1 MAATVLLVEDEVLIS
16 DSVCEAL
23 AEGGFSVHWEDTAD
37 AALRY
42 LERNQAADILFT
54 DINLPGNIDG
64 VELAARA
71 RELRPDLPVVYTSG
85 RCDPNG
91 PLVPRSVFVNKPYN
105 LGDLCTLIRRLAP
118 TAH

>member
-16 DSVCEAL
+16 DTVCEVL
-23 AEGGFSVHWEDTAD
+23 TDNGFSVHCEDSAD

-42 LERNQAADILFT
+42 LQCNQAADILFT
-54 DINLPGNIDG
+54 DINLPGDIDG
-64 VELAARA
+64 VELASRA
-71 RELRPDLPVVYTSG
+71 RESRPDLPVVYTSG

-91 PLVPRSVFVNKPYN
+91 RLVPRSVFVNKPYN
-105 LGDLCTLIRRLAP
+105 LGDVCALIRRLTP